1 MHFSVQELLRW
12 VGMGLLLA
20 FIFNVTFIIFQISQI
35 NGYEKAVDSY
45 IESHGQLN
53 AATVNSITQ
62 KQYRN
67 RFTVAPKLSKDA
79 EPHSFG
85 EKVYYTI
92 TVNIPYLAGT
102 HGPAITTTVPGCAV
116 SEVGQ
121 DIPDKQNVSH

>member
-12 VGMGLLLA
+12 VVMGLVLV
-20 FIFNVTFIIFQISQI
+20 FMFNVTFIIFQISQI

-53 AATVNSITQ
+53 ASIVNNITR
-62 KQYRN
+62 KQYGN
-67 RFTVAPKLSKDA
+67 RFTI
-79 EPHSFG
+79 EPQNSDDTRPHAFG
-85 EKVYYTI
+85 EKVHYKI

-102 HGPAITTTVPGCAV
+102 NGPAITKSIPGCAV

-121 DIPDKQNVSH
+121 